1 MNTQTIGDADWL
13 KGTIRYNTKQQ
24 QYNYKVR
31 WKNTKPSDN
40 ININCPSEDVVPSDI

>member
-31 WKNTKPSDN
+31 WKNTKPSYWS
-40 ININCPSEDVVPSDI
+40 IFLKEGPSLK